1 MGYQNFQEELL
12 KVKLKGAYGAKIIGI
27 AFIVQVF
34 IFSYL
39 FTNVLK
45 NEEFNAKTYA
55 KSFFQ
60 KEFFEEKQRHESLM
74 LQHYQK
80 PLLISSIPYLFVFG
94 TFYLFARRANKSDLL
109 RGTKLVTLKELVKSL
124 EMYKDKYLSV
134 GGFIKNTHI
143 LIEEDDICKRLDKA
157 KEMNYREHT
166 IEIPEKIEYEHFSI
180 IGKSGSGKTVLI
192 NPIVEQIRERGD
204 RMVIHDYKGDFTNNF
219 ATSRDLIF
227 NPSTPAQCVKWSVFN
242 DIANK
247 EDILSVVSSL
257 VPTPSN
263 REDPFWK
270 NASKDILTGCLLS
283 LYEQNKKSNKD
294 IYELVTADNE
304 TIEEALKNSALTQR
318 YTHVFSKSNQKTL
331 NSIMSVFRT
340 YTSCFEYLK
349 DIDGD
354 FSIKEWVE
362 KSSKTIFVQN
372 RENIKEAIAPALT
385 LFIDTISRELLSQD
399 DRLDKTVFLLDEF
412 GRLNRMSSILD
423 LLTNGRSKGAS
434 IYLLVQEFAQIEE
447 RYGKE
452 GKRTIV
458 NACANQIYF
467 SVNDSESAEEL
478 SRQIGDSEKLQEDE
492 SIHHKT
498 ETEDMQGLNVRKQKT
513 IKKVVLA
520 SEILNLRQREFFI
533 KLSGQNWSKSKAF
546 IKKL

>member
-1 MGYQNFQEELL
+1 MGYQNFQETIL
-12 KVKLKGAYGAKIIGI
+12 KLKLRGAYGAKIIGI
-27 AFIVQVF
+27 AFVVQVF

-45 NEEFNAKTYA
+45 KEEFNAKTYA
-55 KSFFQ
+55 KSYFQ
-60 KEFFEEKQRHESLM
+60 KEFKEEKQKHELLM

-80 PLLISSIPYLFVFG
+80 PLLISFAPYIFVFG
-94 TFYLFARRANKSDLL
+94 AFYLFTRRSNKSNLI
-109 RGTKLVTLKELVKSL
+109 RGTKLVTLKELIRSL
-124 EMYKDKYLSV
+124 EMYKNKYLSV
-134 GGFIKNTHI
+134 GGFNKNTHI
-143 LIEEDDICKRLDKA
+143 LVEEDEISKKLNKA
-157 KEMNYREHT
+157 KEMDYRANS
-166 IEIPEKIEYEHFSI
+166 IEIPEQIEYEHFCI
-180 IGKSGSGKTVLI
+180 VGKSGSGKTVLI

-204 RMVIHDYKGDFTNNF
+204 RLIIHDYKNDFTNNF

-227 NPSTPAQCVKWSVFN
+227 NPAVPNRCVKWSVFN
-242 DIANK
+242 DIDSK
-247 EDILSVVSSL
+247 EDIKSIAVSLIPAASEK
-257 VPTPSN
+257 
-263 REDPFWK
+263 EDPFWK
-270 NASKDILTGCLLS
+270 NASRDILIGCLLS
-283 LYEQNKKSNKD
+283 LFEIGKATNRD

-304 TIEEALKNSALTQR
+304 TIEQALTASPSAAR
-318 YTHVFSKSNQKTL
+318 YAHVFAKSNQKTL

-340 YTSCFEYLK
+340 YTSCFEYLQ

-399 DRLDKTVFLLDEF
+399 DRLDKTVFIFDEF

-467 SVNDSESAEEL
+467 SVNDAESAEEL
-478 SRQIGDSEKLQEDE
+478 SKQIGDSEKLQEDE

-498 ETEDMQGLNVRKQKT
+498 ETDEMQGLNVRKQKT
-513 IKKVVLA
+513 INKVVLA

-533 KLSGQNWSKSKAF
+533 KLSGQNWSRSKVF
-546 IKKL
+546 IRKL